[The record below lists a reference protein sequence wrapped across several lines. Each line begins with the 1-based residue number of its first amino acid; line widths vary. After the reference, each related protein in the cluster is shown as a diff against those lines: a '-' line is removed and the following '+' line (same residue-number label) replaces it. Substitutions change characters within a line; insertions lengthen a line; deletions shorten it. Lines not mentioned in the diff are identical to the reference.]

1 MWYGRYLKLWPLAAA
16 ALLVMAP
23 VDSSSARLYKWV
35 DEYGNVTYSERK
47 PPGQQAEEIR
57 VRTAPAS
64 PSKANEQ
71 LDSMRDKTENQRKDR
86 EFASTAASENQKEV
100 EVFKKN
106 CEIARQNRR
115 VLENSSRIQSKDG
128 EGNNY
133 FLDSKEI
140 QAKLQQTMKQ
150 IQLYCK

>member
-23 VDSSSARLYKWV
+23 VESSSARLYKWV

-64 PSKANEQ
+64 PSQANEQ